1 MESIYVENYVKIPV
15 QEKLQFLKSLSK
27 NNEFEVSNQEV
38 VFAEESIIFEIKNKS
53 DVNKAYINFKN
64 FFKKFKEVKVDKITK
79 MKNKANQITLH
90 FNDSKNHI
98 RI

>member
-15 QEKLQFLKSLSK
+15 QEKLQFLSSISK
-27 NNEFEVSNQEV
+27 NKEFEVSNQEV
-38 VFAEESIIFEIKNKS
+38 VFAEESIIFEIKNES
-53 DVNKAYINFKN
+53 DVNKAYSDFKN
-64 FFKKFKEVKVDKITK
+64 FFKTFKEVKVDKITK
-79 MKNKANQITLH
+79 MKNKPNQIILH

>member
-27 NNEFEVSNQEV
+27 NKEFEVSNQEV
-38 VFAEESIIFEIKNKS
+38 VFAEESIIFEIKNES
-53 DVNKAYINFKN
+53 DVNKAYSDFKN

-79 MKNKANQITLH
+79 MKNKANQIILH